1 MRTEGDSE
9 DWAIPFAD
17 SVNISEMS
25 ESDMNSAQMG
35 LVGVI
40 GEVAATLQEQFPIF
54 EQLFAEMDL

>member
-1 MRTEGDSE
+1 
-9 DWAIPFAD
+9 
-17 SVNISEMS
+17 MS